1 MTDERFTFVE
11 QQRERKSA
19 ARGARHRVCGSKSRR
34 CTLPHEYLTPTQM
47 KRRNGTVNTYNM
59 DTPHTAAELKQWPE
73 DVRREYIAR
82 LTERYCPTYEQ
93 LAGMLG
99 CSKSTVYNL
108 LTGCSVPRENRR
120 QARVQKAAWL
130 GFISPDVPESPV
142 SSACSCSIP
151 VPVERKVSADATTE
165 SHAASRFPFDR
176 ISLTL
181 TGKPAHSLERLW
193 QLFSDVD
200 DALEL
205 TVTAVRKEVSEC

>member
-1 MTDERFTFVE
+1 M
-11 QQRERKSA
+11 S
-19 ARGARHRVCGSKSRR
+19 
-34 CTLPHEYLTPTQM
+34 
-47 KRRNGTVNTYNM
+47 TYNM
-59 DTPHTAAELKQWPE
+59 DTPHTWAELIQWPE
-73 DVRREYIAR
+73 DVRREYVAQ

-99 CSKSTVYNL
+99 CSSSSVYNHL
-108 LTGCSVPRENRR
+108 KALRIPRENRR
-120 QARVQKAAWL
+120 QTRAQEMAWL
-130 GFISPDVPESPV
+130 SFISPDTPELPV

-151 VPVERKVSADATTE
+151 VPAERKVPADAATE
-165 SHAASRFPFDR
+165 SHAAPRFPFDR

-200 DALEL
+200 DELEL